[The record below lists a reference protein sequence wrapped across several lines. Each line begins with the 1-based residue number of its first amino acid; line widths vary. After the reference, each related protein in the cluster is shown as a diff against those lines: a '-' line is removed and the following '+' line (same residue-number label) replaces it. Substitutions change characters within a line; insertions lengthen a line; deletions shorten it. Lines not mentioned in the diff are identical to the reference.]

1 MLMSGSKHRTLL
13 VVIFG
18 LLLVSG
24 VVAYV
29 AQAPTEESALP
40 PAPPEQEQVVSI
52 PDDWYVTATLAAQ
65 FRHPEKIGGEYHTAT
80 TWPPTVRIS
89 DEPFSCSEGGDLAT
103 SGGKTERRMIGGHE
117 YCVTELHEGAAGS
130 VFIDYAYAF
139 AHGEKTAVM
148 SFGVSFPRC
157 ENFDA
162 SEQAACS
169 AEQAA
174 FEPDV
179 VVDRMAESL
188 VLR

>member
-1 MLMSGSKHRTLL
+1 MSGSKYRTLL
-13 VVIFG
+13 IAIFG
-18 LLLVSG
+18 VLLVSG

-29 AQAPTEESALP
+29 AQAPTQDSAALP
-40 PAPPEQEQVVSI
+40 NPSEQEQAVSI

-80 TWPPTVRIS
+80 TWPPVVRIS
-89 DEPFSCSEGGDLAT
+89 DEASSCPEGGDVAA
-103 SGGKTERRMIGGHE
+103 SGGKTERRNVGGHE

-130 VFIDYAYAF
+130 VFVDYAYAF
-139 AHGEKTAVM
+139 PHGDKTAVM

-157 ENFDA
+157 ENFDGAEQGVCA
-162 SEQAACS
+162 SEQAS
-169 AEQAA
+169 
-174 FEPDV
+174 FDPDV